1 MLLHRKRILCV
12 EDDDDVCS
20 MITNLLN
27 LIGCDVVSAATM
39 AEALSKI
46 QDDKFDLYMIDNW
59 LPGGSGVE
67 LCQRIRSANSS
78 VPIIFY
84 SGAAY
89 DNDKQQAM
97 TAGANLYLVK
107 PADIDKLIDA
117 VKSLCE
123 PGSA

>member
-12 EDDDDVCS
+12 EDDEDVCS

-27 LIGCDVVSAATM
+27 LIGYEVDSAATM
-39 AEALSKI
+39 AEAVSKI
-46 QDDKFDLYMIDNW
+46 QDDKFDLYLIDNW
-59 LPGGSGVE
+59 LPGGSGIE
-67 LCQRIRSANSS
+67 LCRRVRSSHSS

-89 DNDKQQAM
+89 DDDKQQAM
-97 TAGANLYLVK
+97 EAGANVYLVK

-123 PGSA
+123 NSSS